1 MIKIINL
8 SKKITSKLIFENLNI
23 EIPSN
28 KITFVVGESG
38 VGKST
43 LINLIAGFTAKD
55 EGEIRFFKEGKEEKN
70 PLIDVVFQDFNLIEN
85 LSVKNNILIGNNI
98 IKREFDQVLLEKSAN
113 FLNIENDKLNQ
124 QVKDLSG
131 GEKQRVAILRAFSR
145 NSDFILLDEPTGNL
159 DEENAV
165 AVFESLKKLSKNKT
179 ILIASR
185 NLKLAKKYAKQI
197 IHIKNNSVEIE
208 NFEKNEENIS
218 KKFTFVSK
226 IEQKPINFLKNLRTS
241 FLLSLSNFKSKIITT
256 IFLFFA
262 FFAAIFMMVLSLCLF
277 LKVQT
282 GNVDKILEYQLDSI
296 LIRKKTGGNFL
307 PSELEKIQKTDK
319 NVVKIIPFYKQPYM
333 FFSYENDENYKVN
346 YDIDFVDESEF
357 FSKRLKNKI
366 GEFQGRWIR
375 NENEMVISAEYANHL
390 KIKNPIG
397 KKIKFSNNF
406 NKGELLIVGLNNSL
420 NNQKRNL
427 SFLHYNLI
435 KSQLKKNKQIYDENN
450 QIFPFLEIEDLE
462 DISIGNKN
470 YYEDQPEISKF
481 KLLEGSLP
489 KNSSQITIS
498 STLRDFLNSKKFPI
512 IGNVISS
519 VSKNNGEKFFFKI
532 VGVFNHNNQKNEIN
546 QNNFNQNNLN
556 DTKNIANAGVIF
568 HHSIIEKS
576 KTFRPLFLKVFFNYK
591 NLDKN
596 IANFLNY
603 YPKYEEIEK
612 NNDKFIGE
620 IIARHIIIY
629 VITIILLI
637 ILLIGIIFYS
647 INLTSSGKRIIGVL
661 KVLGAKTWQII
672 SYNLITYLFIAV
684 LFLVLGIIVTTTII
698 PKIYQLITE
707 QDVFF
712 PSISQIIFYFLP
724 IWLLIFS
731 IFFITLVVFTQL
743 QHKKSIEILLKN
755 EHVRKKITK
764 VV

>member
-1 MIKIINL
+1 
-8 SKKITSKLIFENLNI
+8 
-23 EIPSN
+23 
-28 KITFVVGESG
+28 
-38 VGKST
+38 
-43 LINLIAGFTAKD
+43 
-55 EGEIRFFKEGKEEKN
+55 
-70 PLIDVVFQDFNLIEN
+70 
-85 LSVKNNILIGNNI
+85 
-98 IKREFDQVLLEKSAN
+98 EFDQVLLEKSAN
-113 FLNIENDKLNQ
+113 FLNIENKKLNQ

-470 YYEDQPEISKF
+470 YYEDQPEINKF

-672 SYNLITYLFIAV
+672 SYNLITYFFIAV

-755 EHVRKKITK
+755 EHVRKN
-764 VV
+764 

>member
-113 FLNIENDKLNQ
+113 FLNIENKKLNQ

-519 VSKNNGEKFFFKI
+519 VSKDNGEKFFFKI

-556 DTKNIANAGVIF
+556 DTKNVANAGVIF

-672 SYNLITYLFIAV
+672 SYNLITYFFITV

-755 EHVRKKITK
+755 EHVRKN
-764 VV
+764 

>member
-1 MIKIINL
+1 MIKIINP

-55 EGEIRFFKEGKEEKN
+55 EGEIRFFKESKEEKN

-113 FLNIENDKLNQ
+113 FLNIENKKLNQ

-159 DEENAV
+159 DEENEI

-179 ILIASR
+179 ILVASR
-185 NLKLAKKYAKQI
+185 NLDLAKKYADQI
-197 IHIKNNSVEIE
+197 IHLKNNSVEIE
-208 NFEKNEENIS
+208 ICEKNEEIKS
-218 KKFTFVSK
+218 EIFDFETK

-282 GNVDKILEYQLDSI
+282 GNVDKILQYQLDSI

-427 SFLHYNLI
+427 SFFHYNLI

-556 DTKNIANAGVIF
+556 DTKNVANAGVIF

-672 SYNLITYLFIAV
+672 SYNLITYFFIAV

-755 EHVRKKITK
+755 EHVRTN
-764 VV
+764 

>member
-1 MIKIINL
+1 
-8 SKKITSKLIFENLNI
+8 
-23 EIPSN
+23 
-28 KITFVVGESG
+28 
-38 VGKST
+38 
-43 LINLIAGFTAKD
+43 
-55 EGEIRFFKEGKEEKN
+55 
-70 PLIDVVFQDFNLIEN
+70 
-85 LSVKNNILIGNNI
+85 NILIGNNI

-113 FLNIENDKLNQ
+113 FLNIENKKLNQ

-556 DTKNIANAGVIF
+556 DTKNVANAGVIF

-672 SYNLITYLFIAV
+672 SYNLIPYFFIAV

-707 QDVFF
+707 QDVFS

-755 EHVRKKITK
+755 EHIRKN
-764 VV
+764 

>member
-113 FLNIENDKLNQ
+113 FLNIENKKLNQ

-672 SYNLITYLFIAV
+672 SYNLITYFFIAV

-755 EHVRKKITK
+755 EHVRKN
-764 VV
+764 

>member
-70 PLIDVVFQDFNLIEN
+70 PLIDIVFQDFNLIEN

-98 IKREFDQVLLEKSAN
+98 IKREFNQVLLEKSAN
-113 FLNIENDKLNQ
+113 FLNIENKKLNQ

-131 GEKQRVAILRAFSR
+131 GEKQRVTILRAFSR

-159 DEENAV
+159 DEENTV

-179 ILIASR
+179 ILVASR

-282 GNVDKILEYQLDSI
+282 GNVDKILQYQLDSI

-397 KKIKFSNNF
+397 KKIKFYNNF

-420 NNQKRNL
+420 NNKKRNL
-427 SFLHYNLI
+427 SFFHYNLI

-532 VGVFNHNNQKNEIN
+532 VGVFNNTNQKNEIN
-546 QNNFNQNNLN
+546 QNNFNQNNLT
-556 DTKNIANAGVIF
+556 DTKNMANPEVIF

-576 KTFRPLFLKVFFNYK
+576 KTFNPLFLKVFFNYK

-672 SYNLITYLFIAV
+672 SYNLITYFFIAV

-707 QDVFF
+707 QDVFS

-755 EHVRKKITK
+755 EHVRKN
-764 VV
+764 

>member
-1 MIKIINL
+1 
-8 SKKITSKLIFENLNI
+8 
-23 EIPSN
+23 
-28 KITFVVGESG
+28 
-38 VGKST
+38 
-43 LINLIAGFTAKD
+43 
-55 EGEIRFFKEGKEEKN
+55 
-70 PLIDVVFQDFNLIEN
+70 
-85 LSVKNNILIGNNI
+85 IGNNI

-113 FLNIENDKLNQ
+113 FLNIENKKLNQ

-672 SYNLITYLFIAV
+672 SYNLITYFFIAV

-755 EHVRKKITK
+755 EHVRKN
-764 VV
+764 